1 MEEYQ
6 ERVIQEQKDLGE
18 KIVKLTTFIM
28 NINLKNINEN
38 EWELLNYQ
46 LRDMLSYN
54 QLLQK
59 RISLFSN

>member
-6 ERVIQEQKDLGE
+6 ERVIQEQKDLSE

-54 QLLQK
+54 QFLQK
-59 RISLFSN
+59 RIYLFNN

>member
-28 NINLKNINEN
+28 NIDLKKINEN

-54 QLLQK
+54 QFLQK
-59 RISLFSN
+59 RIYLFNN

>member
-6 ERVIQEQKDLGE
+6 ERVIQEQKDLSE

>member
-28 NINLKNINEN
+28 NIDLKKINKN
-38 EWELLNYQ
+38 EWVLLNHQ
-46 LRDMLSYN
+46 LKDMLSYN
-54 QLLQK
+54 QSLQK
-59 RISLFSN
+59 RIYFFNH